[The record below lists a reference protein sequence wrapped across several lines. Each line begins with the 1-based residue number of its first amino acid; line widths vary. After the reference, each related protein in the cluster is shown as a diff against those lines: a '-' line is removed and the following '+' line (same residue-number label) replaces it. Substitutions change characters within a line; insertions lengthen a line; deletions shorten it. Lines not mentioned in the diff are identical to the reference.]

1 MVMDNSIFLKLL
13 LVSFF
18 ILAFFGGSFAQSDN
32 ENFGSL
38 DAGTIDSQY
47 DYIWKS
53 SNKYQDHKV
62 VRAFKLN
69 KFRDN
74 VIDSLKA
81 LEQEIISLNISIV
94 SKNSSNRGLNTTIDT
109 LNTQLFQAI
118 SEKESFSILGTST
131 SKSIFK
137 SLFWTITFVLGFLLI
152 FSFFRL
158 KSKTAIAKEARVNF
172 SMLEHEFE
180 DFKKRSREKEQVL
193 ARQLQNE
200 INKNL

>member
-32 ENFGSL
+32 EKSGSL

-81 LEQEIISLNISIV
+81 LEQEIISLNSSIV
-94 SKNSSNRGLNTTIDT
+94 SKTSSNRVLNTTIDT

-131 SKSIFK
+131 SKSIFR
-137 SLFWTITFVLGFLLI
+137 SLFWTITFVLGFLIL

-200 INKNL
+200 INKSL

>member
-1 MVMDNSIFLKLL
+1 MDNSIFLKLL

-32 ENFGSL
+32 ENSGSL

-131 SKSIFK
+131 SKSIFR

-200 INKNL
+200 INKSL

>member
-32 ENFGSL
+32 ENSGSL

-81 LEQEIISLNISIV
+81 LEQEIISLNSSIV
-94 SKNSSNRGLNTTIDT
+94 SKTSSNRGLNTIIDT
-109 LNTQLFQAI
+109 LKTQLFQAI

-137 SLFWTITFVLGFLLI
+137 SIFWTITFVLGFLLI